1 MFAIQRRDAPEAD
14 MDDPMRVPIFQRL
27 KHILVTDFAK
37 DEALVTPEA
46 TLRGTLMMDSL
57 DLVDLVFF
65 LQREFHLEA
74 RLEDLRD
81 VKSLDAL
88 VSYIARYA
96 GQGAPPV
103 APPAAVA
110 S

>member
-1 MFAIQRRDAPEAD
+1 

-37 DEALVTPEA
+37 DEALVTPAA

-65 LQREFHLEA
+65 LQREFHLET

-88 VSYIARYA
+88 VTYISCVD
-96 GQGAPPV
+96 GPGV
-103 APPAAVA
+103 PPAHAPAAAA